1 MDRKLSRDN
10 LPKRSSRSKSFEA
23 LQWSNVVEPFG
34 NDKNATGKEA
44 EPRSQ
49 HRRSQR
55 LDEMVTILKVN
66 CKEKHLVET

>member
-34 NDKNATGKEA
+34 SDKNAKGKEA
-44 EPRSQ
+44 EPRS

-55 LDEMVTILKVN
+55 LDEMLTILKV
-66 CKEKHLVET
+66 KHAKKSIW